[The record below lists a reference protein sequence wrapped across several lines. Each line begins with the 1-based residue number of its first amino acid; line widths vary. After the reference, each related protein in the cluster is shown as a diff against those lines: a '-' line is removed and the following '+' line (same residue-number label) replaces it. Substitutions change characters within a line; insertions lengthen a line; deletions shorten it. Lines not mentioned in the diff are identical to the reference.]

1 MGRKRNRNNLE
12 KRGGSA
18 DDPRPG
24 RGGPGE
30 NWGDDG
36 GARTAPAPLIAVHP
50 TGDLVAVAFG
60 AIVRVYDLKRDRPAR
75 LVSEHPADAHAAPP
89 SSAEAPAA
97 SPPAAADDDEAKKIA
112 AKKMSFSSDDRDRDP
127 RWHAEAVRALRF
139 DPTGRFMLTAG
150 DDKLARVW
158 RVHHNV
164 AFDERSVPGDPAT
177 VACVARATL
186 PKKLS
191 AATFTDDGERA
202 FFADKFGDVFV
213 LPTDKPTLDARRRRR
228 REAEGGERGG
238 NDAAKKKKKKNGD
251 AGASGEGEAED
262 AEEKTQTGRQSLSS
276 DDDVASYALGHC
288 CSIVTD
294 ACVPPG
300 SSLLCTADRDN
311 KVRITHVPRGS
322 SGGDVLDVGAPEIL
336 SFCRGHASHVAC
348 CASVPGRG
356 DRLVTGGGDGT
367 VRLWRVHDG
376 KELAEVKVAE
386 PYAEKGPDEEE
397 EDSGGEDED
406 SEKDDAAAA
415 AAGPPSASG
424 GYKRRDHRAPFAP
437 AVFALAVHGSE
448 VYACVEGEGMRVVA
462 RVDGEGADALVA
474 TSEVAPAGD
483 EREGA
488 DADADAAA
496 DADARRRV
504 TTSLA
509 CGGGRLWAVGA
520 RNDEDGTSGGD
531 GAGATAVVFEV
542 VGGAE
547 DGRRRD
553 AAADDFYA
561 RATRCAAALA
571 IRGPRVERVGADA
584 DVRKATYDAREREG
598 RKKGRR
604 DKTAFSASARA
615 YEAERKERGG

>member
-97 SPPAAADDDEAKKIA
+97 SPAAADDDDEAKKIS
-112 AKKMSFSSDDRDRDP
+112 AKKMSSSSDDRDRDP

-228 REAEGGERGG
+228 EAEGVGERGG
-238 NDAAKKKKKKNGD
+238 NDAAKKKKMNGD

-311 KVRITHVPRGS
+311 KVRITHVPRGGS
-322 SGGDVLDVGAPEIL
+322 SSGGGDVLDVGAPEIL

-348 CASVPGRG
+348 CAIVPGRG

-367 VRLWRVHDG
+367 VRLWRVNDG
-376 KELAEVKVAE
+376 EELAEVKVAE
-386 PYAEKGPDEEE
+386 PYAEKEPDEEE
-397 EDSGGEDED
+397 EGGEEGRIIPRRTTPRPPPRPPP
-406 SEKDDAAAA
+406 
-415 AAGPPSASG
+415 AGPLG
-424 GYKRRDHRAPFAP
+424 LG
-437 AVFALAVHGSE
+437 
-448 VYACVEGEGMRVVA
+448 RV
-462 RVDGEGADALVA
+462 
-474 TSEVAPAGD
+474 
-483 EREGA
+483 
-488 DADADAAA
+488 
-496 DADARRRV
+496 
-504 TTSLA
+504 
-509 CGGGRLWAVGA
+509 
-520 RNDEDGTSGGD
+520 
-531 GAGATAVVFEV
+531 
-542 VGGAE
+542 
-547 DGRRRD
+547 
-553 AAADDFYA
+553 
-561 RATRCAAALA
+561 
-571 IRGPRVERVGADA
+571 
-584 DVRKATYDAREREG
+584 
-598 RKKGRR
+598 
-604 DKTAFSASARA
+604 
-615 YEAERKERGG
+615 

>member
-112 AKKMSFSSDDRDRDP
+112 AKKMSSSSDDRDRDP

-177 VACVARATL
+177 VASGARATL

-311 KVRITHVPRGS
+311 KVRITHVPRGGPS
-322 SGGDVLDVGAPEIL
+322 AGGGDVLDVGAPEIL

-348 CASVPGRG
+348 CVGVPGRG

-376 KELAEVKVAE
+376 EELAEVKVAE
-386 PYAEKGPDEEE
+386 PYAEKEPDEEE
-397 EDSGGEDED
+397 EGGEEGED
-406 SEKDDAAAA
+406 NSEKDDAKDAAKAAA
-415 AAGPPSASG
+415 GGPPSASG
-424 GYKRRDHRAPFAP
+424 GYKHRDHRAPFAP

-448 VYACVEGEGMRVVA
+448 VYACVEGEGMRLVA

-474 TSEVAPAGD
+474 TSD
-483 EREGA
+483 EREGAGAEA
-488 DADADAAA
+488 DADADAP
-496 DADARRRV
+496 RRV
-504 TTSLA
+504 ATSLA

-520 RNDEDGTSGGD
+520 RNDEEGASGGD

-547 DGRRRD
+547 DGIGRRN
-553 AAADDFYA
+553 AAANE
-561 RATRCAAALA
+561 RCAAALA

>member
-18 DDPRPG
+18 DNPRPG

-97 SPPAAADDDEAKKIA
+97 SPAAADDDDEAKKIS
-112 AKKMSFSSDDRDRDP
+112 AKKMSSSSDDRDHDP

-228 REAEGGERGG
+228 EAEGVGERGG
-238 NDAAKKKKKKNGD
+238 NDAAKKKKMNGD

-311 KVRITHVPRGS
+311 KVRITHVPRGGS
-322 SGGDVLDVGAPEIL
+322 SSGGGDVLDVGAPEIL

-348 CASVPGRG
+348 CAIVPGRG

-367 VRLWRVHDG
+367 VRLWRVNDG
-376 KELAEVKVAE
+376 EELAEVKVAE
-386 PYAEKGPDEEE
+386 PYAEKEPDEEE
-397 EDSGGEDED
+397 EGGEEGED
-406 SEKDDAAAA
+406 NSEKDDDAEAAAA
-415 AAGPPSASG
+415 KAAAGGPPSASASG
-424 GYKRRDHRAPFAP
+424 GYKHRDHRAPFAP

-448 VYACVEGEGMRVVA
+448 VYACVEGEGMRLVA

-483 EREGA
+483 ERERA
-488 DADADAAA
+488 DADADAP
-496 DADARRRV
+496 RRV
-504 TTSLA
+504 ATSLA

-520 RNDEDGTSGGD
+520 RNDEDGPSGGD

-547 DGRRRD
+547 DGIGGCD
-553 AAADDFYA
+553 AAANE
-561 RATRCAAALA
+561 RCAAALA

>member
-97 SPPAAADDDEAKKIA
+97 SPAAAADDDEAKKIA
-112 AKKMSFSSDDRDRDP
+112 AKKMSSSSDDRDRDP

-213 LPTDKPTLDARRRRR
+213 LPTDEPTLEERRRR

-238 NDAAKKKKKKNGD
+238 NDAAKKKMMNGD

-262 AEEKTQTGRQSLSS
+262 AEEKTRARRQSLSS
-276 DDDVASYALGHC
+276 DDVASYALGHC

-311 KVRITHVPRGS
+311 KVRITHVPRGGPS
-322 SGGDVLDVGAPEIL
+322 AGGGDVLDVGAPEIL

-348 CASVPGRG
+348 CAIVPGRG

-376 KELAEVKVAE
+376 EELAEVKVAE
-386 PYAEKGPDEEE
+386 PYAEKEPDEEE
-397 EDSGGEDED
+397 EGGEEGED
-406 SEKDDAAAA
+406 NSEKDDAAKDAA
-415 AAGPPSASG
+415 AAGGPPSASG
-424 GYKRRDHRAPFAP
+424 GYKHRDHRAPFAP

-448 VYACVEGEGMRVVA
+448 VYACVEGEGMRLVA

-474 TSEVAPAGD
+474 TSD

-488 DADADAAA
+488 GAEAEADADAP
-496 DADARRRV
+496 RRV
-504 TTSLA
+504 ATSLA

-520 RNDEDGTSGGD
+520 RNDEDGASGGD

-547 DGRRRD
+547 DDGRRRD
-553 AAADDFYA
+553 DAEEAN